1 MKLVLTEKSKINQ
14 LVVIFRH
21 LKGIVTDVNIVIS
34 KEKFYIQSMDSS
46 HACLVE
52 INIEASWFDNY
63 EVDEDEVLGI
73 NSEILFKIIDCW
85 KEDQEITI
93 YTKNDNLFID
103 FIGTKHM
110 DKQFSLPLIDIDSDM
125 MEIPERI

>member
-52 INIEASWFDNY
+52 INIEASGFDNY

-73 NSEILFKIIDCW
+73 IQKYYLK
-85 KEDQEITI
+85 
-93 YTKNDNLFID
+93 L
-103 FIGTKHM
+103 
-110 DKQFSLPLIDIDSDM
+110 LL
-125 MEIPERI
+125 ERR

>member
-1 MKLVLTEKSKINQ
+1 M
-14 LVVIFRH
+14 VIFRH

-85 KEDQEITI
+85 KKI
-93 YTKNDNLFID
+93 KKLLFILKM
-103 FIGTKHM
+103 IIIY
-110 DKQFSLPLIDIDSDM
+110 LLILLELNTWINNFHFH
-125 MEIPERI
+125 